1 MSAKQIIYS
10 QFNRPKTLP
19 CKSGSKFLNKYQET
33 IKEGIR
39 SLIPIGKTNVYDII
53 QSHAKEGD
61 VKWIIAQ
68 FSKGN
73 LEVLRK
79 GDPVYADATT
89 MPKSL
94 MEAQNLCLRMKQ
106 EFEEMP
112 SDVKKLFNYSS
123 DLYIEKMGTNEF
135 KEIMKPYSEKVA
147 KVAEEKSAAE
157 YERKIKEGAKLNYDI
172 RREEEAMKALGGGT
186 DEQKH

>member
-1 MSAKQIIYS
+1 MSAKQVFYS
-10 QFNRPKTLP
+10 QYNRPKTLP
-19 CKSGSKFLNKYQET
+19 CNSGSKFLNKYQET

-39 SLIPIGKTNVYDII
+39 SLIKVGKTNVYDII

-73 LEVLRK
+73 LDVLRK
-79 GDPVYADATT
+79 GDPVYTDATT
-89 MPKSL
+89 MPTSL

-106 EFEEMP
+106 EFEQMP
-112 SDVKKLFNYSS
+112 SEVKKAFNYSS
-123 DLYIEKMGTNEF
+123 DLYIEKMGTEEF
-135 KEIMKPYSEKVA
+135 KKIMKPYNEKVA
-147 KVAEEKSAAE
+147 KIAEEKNAAE
-157 YERKIKEGAKLNYDI
+157 YNRKVKEGAKLNYDI
-172 RREEEAMKALGGGT
+172 RMEEEEMKIRRGGT

>member
-1 MSAKQIIYS
+1 MSAKQIIYT
-10 QFNRPKTLP
+10 QFNRPKTVP
-19 CKSGSKFLNKYQET
+19 CNPGTKFLNKYQET

-39 SLIPIGKTNVYDII
+39 SLIPVGKTNVYDII

-73 LEVLRK
+73 LDVLRK
-79 GDPVYADATT
+79 GDPIYTDATT
-89 MPKSL
+89 MPTSL

-112 SDVKKLFNYSS
+112 TEVKKAFNYSS
-123 DLYIEKMGTNEF
+123 DLYIEKMGTQEF
-135 KEIMKPYSEKVA
+135 QEIMKPYNEKI
-147 KVAEEKSAAE
+147 EKISMEKNAAE
-157 YERKIKEGAKLNYDI
+157 YNKKIKEGAKLNYDI
-172 RREEEAMKALGGGT
+172 AK
-186 DEQKH
+186 EQKLLENEKLERGNS

>member
-1 MSAKQIIYS
+1 MSAKQVFYS

-19 CKSGSKFLNKYQET
+19 CNSGSKFLNKYQET
-33 IKEGIR
+33 IKEGVR
-39 SLIPIGKTNVYDII
+39 SLIQVGKTNVYDII

-73 LEVLRK
+73 LDVLRK
-79 GDPVYADATT
+79 GDPVYTDATT
-89 MPKSL
+89 MPTSL

-112 SDVKKLFNYSS
+112 SEVKKAFNYSS
-123 DLYIEKMGTNEF
+123 DLYIAKMGTQEF
-135 KEIMKPYSEKVA
+135 QEIMKPYNEKIQ
-147 KVAEEKSAAE
+147 KISMEESAAE
-157 YERKIKEGAKLNYDI
+157 YNRKVKEGAKLNYDI
-172 RREEEAMKALGGGT
+172 EKERRALEAMNGGN
-186 DEQKH
+186 E

>member
-1 MSAKQIIYS
+1 MGAKQIFYS
-10 QFNRPKTLP
+10 QINRPKTMP
-19 CKSGSKFLNKYQET
+19 CNPGSKFLNKYQET

-68 FSKGN
+68 FANGN
-73 LEVLRK
+73 LDVLRK
-79 GDPVYADATT
+79 SEPVYSDATT
-89 MPKSL
+89 LPQSL

-112 SDVKKLFNYSS
+112 AEVKKLFNYSS
-123 DLYIEKMGTNEF
+123 DMYIEKMGTQEYQ
-135 KEIMKPYSEKVA
+135 EIMKPYNEKVA
-147 KVAEEKSAAE
+147 KIAEEKNAAE
-157 YERKIKEGAKLNYDI
+157 YNRKVAEGAKLNYDI
-172 RREEEAMKALGGGT
+172 KREEESLKLMGGT
-186 DEQKH
+186 NDEQKH

>member
-1 MSAKQIIYS
+1 MSAKQNFFS
-10 QFNRPKTLP
+10 QINRPKTLP
-19 CKSGSKFLNKYQET
+19 CNPGTKFLNKYQET
-33 IKEGIR
+33 IKEGVR

-68 FSKGN
+68 FANGN
-73 LEVLRK
+73 LDVLRK
-79 GDPVYADATT
+79 SEPVYTDATT
-89 MPKSL
+89 LPKSL

-112 SDVKKLFNYSS
+112 SEVKKLFNYSA
-123 DLYIEKMGTNEF
+123 DLYIEKMGTQEF
-135 KEIMKPYSEKVA
+135 QDIMKPYNEKI
-147 KVAEEKSAAE
+147 EKISMEKNAAE

-172 RREEEAMKALGGGT
+172 AREEAILKAGGNEN
-186 DEQKH
+186 EQKH